1 MKFKL
6 IDNLKFV
13 NVDLNYLKKLYEIS
27 SEVYFKES
35 DYQNRPYLGILLSSD
50 NFKYVIP
57 LTSAKKNISIGKY
70 WIMISYLCMLK

>member
-6 IDNLKFV
+6 IDNLKFA

-35 DYQNRPYLGILLSSD
+35 DYKINHILVFYYQVIILSMS
-50 NFKYVIP
+50 YHLP
-57 LTSAKKNISIGKY
+57 LQKKNISLGKY
-70 WIMISYLCMLK
+70 